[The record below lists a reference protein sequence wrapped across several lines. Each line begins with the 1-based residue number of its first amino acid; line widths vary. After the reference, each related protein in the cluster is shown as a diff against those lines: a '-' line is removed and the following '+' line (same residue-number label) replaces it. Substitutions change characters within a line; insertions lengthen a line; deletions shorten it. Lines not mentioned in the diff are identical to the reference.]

1 MKQQGH
7 EITISNS
14 PMVKVEMYQRPL
26 RNKGNKKFL
35 YKPLP
40 HKNVQRK
47 LSTSSWKTKM
57 TKILNLLIL
66 QK

>member
-7 EITISNS
+7 DITISNS
-14 PMVKVEMYQRPL
+14 LWLKWNCIKKRPL
-26 RNKGNKKFL
+26 RNKGNKFL

-47 LSTSSWKTKM
+47 TTTSSWKTKM
-57 TKILNLLIL
+57 TKILILLTL